1 MHFGKRYDII
11 DAVDFTIHFWEE
23 IMNTIECIKT
33 RRSIRKFSDRAV
45 EAKVIAD
52 VVDVAAFAPS
62 WKNSQTTRYIAVL
75 DTDLKDRLANECMMG
90 FEYNIGT
97 ASGAPAMMV
106 ITTLNCRSGYERDGS
121 ATTSKGTHWQ
131 SFDAGIATQT
141 FVLAAHEAG
150 LATVIMGI
158 FDEEKVKEVIGVP
171 EGQSVSALV
180 AIGYAAD
187 EPLAPKR
194 KCAEE
199 LLTVK

>member
-1 MHFGKRYDII
+1 
-11 DAVDFTIHFWEE
+11 
-23 IMNTIECIKT
+23 MNTLECIKT
-33 RRSIRKFSDRAV
+33 RRSIRKFADRAV
-45 EAKVIAD
+45 DAQVIAD
-52 VVDVAAFAPS
+52 IVNVAAYAPS

-75 DTDLKDRLANECMMG
+75 DKNTKDRLANECMMG

-97 ASGAPAMMV
+97 TNGAPAMV
-106 ITTLNCRSGYERDGS
+106 VVTTVNGRSGYERDGS

-141 FVLAAHEAG
+141 FALAAHESG

-158 FDEEKVKEVIGVP
+158 FDEEKVKEVVGVP

-180 AIGYAAD
+180 AIGYADD
-187 EPLAPKR
+187 EPQAPRR
-194 KCAEE
+194 KNAED

>member
-1 MHFGKRYDII
+1 
-11 DAVDFTIHFWEE
+11 
-23 IMNTIECIKT
+23 MNTIECIKT
-33 RRSIRKFSDRAV
+33 RRSIRKFAYRAV
-45 EAKVIAD
+45 DADVIAD
-52 VVDVAAFAPS
+52 IVNVAAFAPS

-75 DTDLKDRLANECMMG
+75 DKELKGRLANECMMG
-90 FEYNIGT
+90 FEYNMGT
-97 ASGAPAMMV
+97 ANGAPAMMV
-106 ITTLNCRSGYERDGS
+106 ITTVNNRSGYERDGS

-141 FVLAAHEAG
+141 FCLAACEAG

-158 FDEEKVKEVIGVP
+158 FDEEKVKEVVGIP

-180 AIGYAAD
+180 AIGYAAE

-194 KCAEE
+194 KSAEE

>member
-1 MHFGKRYDII
+1 
-11 DAVDFTIHFWEE
+11 
-23 IMNTIECIKT
+23 MNTIECIKT
-33 RRSIRKFSDRAV
+33 RRSIRKFADRAV
-45 EAKVIAD
+45 EADIIAD
-52 VVDVAAFAPS
+52 VVNTAAYAPS

-75 DTDLKDRLANECMMG
+75 NKALKIRLANDCMMG

-97 ASGAPAMMV
+97 AHGAPAMMI
-106 ITTLNCRSGYERDGS
+106 ITTVNNRSGYERDGS

-158 FDEEKVKEVIGVP
+158 FDEDKVKEVVGIP

-180 AIGYAAD
+180 AIGYAAE

-194 KCAEE
+194 KSAEE